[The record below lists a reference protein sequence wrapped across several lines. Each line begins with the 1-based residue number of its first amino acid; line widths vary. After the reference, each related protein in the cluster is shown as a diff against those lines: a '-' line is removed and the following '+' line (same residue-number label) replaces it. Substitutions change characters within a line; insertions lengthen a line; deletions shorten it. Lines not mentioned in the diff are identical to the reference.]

1 MEYGKDQ
8 YDKDILI
15 DKNNFQVMMEWEKP
29 YMQAIIKNLNPKGHV
44 LEIGFGMGYSATEIQ
59 MHDIE
64 SHTII
69 ESSPEVLQKA
79 RKWAGEQ
86 RHRVIIVEGSWQK
99 VLNSLGTYDSIFL
112 DDSPHDDYTD
122 KSTLRLYQFYN
133 QIAKSHV
140 NPGAKFSWY
149 QDRDTPIFLNCDM
162 DFICKEFNADI
173 PDNADYIPD
182 STQHLYMP
190 VITFKKGSQKNIL
203 LFGIDFSGNVSV
215 MP

>member
-8 YDKDILI
+8 YNKDILI

-44 LEIGFGMGYSATEIQ
+44 LEIGFGMGFSATEIQ

-86 RHRVIIVEGSWQK
+86 KHKVIIVEGSWQK
-99 VLNSLGTYDSIFL
+99 ALNDLGTYDSIFL
-112 DDSPHDDYTD
+112 DDSPHDDHID
-122 KSTLRLYQFYN
+122 RSTIRLCQFYN

-140 NPGAKFSWY
+140 SPGAKFSWY
-149 QDRDTPIFLNCDM
+149 QDRNLPIFLDSNM
-162 DFICKEFNADI
+162 DFNCKEFIADI
-173 PDNADYIPD
+173 PDNAYYIPKD
-182 STQHLYMP
+182 TQNLYMP
-190 VITFKKGSQKNIL
+190 VITFRNGSNPNVV
-203 LFGIDFSGNVSV
+203 LFGTDSRGNVSR

>member
-1 MEYGKDQ
+1 MKYGKDQ

-29 YMQAIIKNLNPKGHV
+29 YMQAIIKNLNPKGDV
-44 LEIGFGMGYSATEIQ
+44 LEIGFGMGFSATEIQ

-79 RKWAGEQ
+79 YKWAGEQ

-99 VLNSLGTYDSIFL
+99 ALNDLGAYDSIFL

-122 KSTLRLYQFYN
+122 KSTLRLCQFYN

-149 QDRDTPIFLNCDM
+149 QDRNMPIFLDSNM
-162 DFICKEFNADI
+162 DFICKEFIADI
-173 PDNADYIPD
+173 PDNADYIPED
-182 STQHLYMP
+182 TQGLYMP
-190 VITFKKGSQKNIL
+190 IITFRHGSNPNVL
-203 LFGIDFSGNVSV
+203 LFGIDFSGNVSR